1 MNITLNIVS
10 KGKLLFSWNPVA
22 PVCTAIHYNIN
33 ADKCG
38 RCPMETNSTSV
49 ICTDVEIENEELCR
63 FGVSTV
69 VCSGVTGIQNTLE
82 TMLRG

>member
-22 PVCTAIHYNIN
+22 PACTAIQYNIN

-38 RCPMETNSTSV
+38 RCPMTIKFNLTSV
-49 ICTDVEIENEELCR
+49 ICTNVEIEDEELCR
-63 FGVSTV
+63 FGISTV
-69 VCSGVTGIQNTLE
+69 VCSGVTGIQ

>member
-10 KGKLLFSWNPVA
+10 KGKLRFSWNPVA
-22 PVCTAIHYNIN
+22 STCTAIQYNIN

-38 RCPMETNSTSV
+38 TCPMATNSTSAT
-49 ICTDVEIENEELCR
+49 CTDVEIEDEELCR
-63 FGVSTV
+63 FGISTV
-69 VCSGVTGIQNTLE
+69 VCSGVTGMQNNLE